1 MHYHPLRSSLP
12 EEGAGGGGGG
22 QDGFHDHQT
31 FQLTGA
37 VVVPGTSFGKGVK
50 LLLPKTQGGAAGAS
64 ERGGSQQHAVTAQE
78 HLMTL
83 LVPTWY
89 GVSLSQSADWGKRWG
104 PPSPFLAH
112 GRHKESVVVRSE
124 RLFGPQV
131 LLVILYSRPASEILR
146 FLTQYMQRAEPGRTS
161 ASCVVPGGM
170 NADDG
175 TRAGSENYLSMST
188 CL

>member
-1 MHYHPLRSSLP
+1 VHYHPLRSLLP
-12 EEGAGGGGGG
+12 EEGTGGGEGG
-22 QDGFHDHQT
+22 QDRIPDHEA
-31 FQLTGA
+31 FQLQGT

-64 ERGGSQQHAVTAQE
+64 ERGGGGSQQQAVTAQE

-89 GVSLSQSADWGKRWG
+89 GVSLSQSADWGRRWG
-104 PPSPFLAH
+104 PPSPFMAH

-131 LLVILYSRPASEILR
+131 LLVILYSRPMSEILR
-146 FLTQYMQRAEPGRTS
+146 FLTLYAQRAEPGSTCT
-161 ASCVVPGGM
+161 SCVVPGVVS
-170 NADDG
+170 ADDG
-175 TRAGSENYLSMST
+175 TRAGENYL
-188 CL
+188 